1 MANSMDASE
10 SAVSAHLKLSPGS
23 TPKTARQMPP
33 PTVKTL
39 CVDLDGTL
47 LKTDILVEGMLSI
60 LSRRGGFVEIIGL
73 ATPRRAALKSKVAA
87 LAQTSPELL
96 PYNTEF
102 IAFLRD
108 RREAGQQIVLTTAAD
123 AGAARIIAEHFGI
136 FDQVIASDGEN
147 NLKGEKKARELVRRF
162 GPKGFDYAGNDRA
175 DFAVWREADGIIVV
189 NASRAV
195 TRGAST
201 LGNVIREFPRQSP
214 LLAAALRAMRPHQW
228 VKNLLL
234 FVPLLTS
241 RAFTDWPGL
250 FSTLLAFVAFC
261 LAASSVY
268 LVNDLL
274 DLNADRAHP
283 RKRERPLARGD
294 LPLQFAAGLS
304 GLLLA
309 SGFALA
315 MLAGI
320 AHLVLLYVA
329 ASLSYSLWFKQYPLL
344 DVFVLASLYTLRIVA
359 GGVASHHPVTL
370 WLMAFSGFTFLSL
383 ALVKRC
389 GELRGFD
396 EYRVVRRGYYP
407 GDRPVLVMFGVGSV
421 FASSVVLALF
431 IGSAAAVQP
440 YKSPEMLW
448 GLVPLCLFWQ
458 CRLWLSTERGHM
470 HDDPIVYAFRDR
482 VSWMVAAAAVAIVV
496 LATWFPFLT

>member
-1 MANSMDASE
+1 MA
-10 SAVSAHLKLSPGS
+10 P
-23 TPKTARQMPP
+23 PKA
-33 PTVKTL
+33 KTL

-47 LKTDILVEGMLSI
+47 LKTDILIEGMLSI
-60 LSRRGGFVEIIGL
+60 LARRGGFVELIRL
-73 ATPRRAALKSKVAA
+73 ATPRRAVLKNRVAA

-96 PYNTEF
+96 PYNAEF
-102 IAFLRD
+102 IAFLRE
-108 RREAGQQIVLTTAAD
+108 RKAAGQRIVLTTAAD
-123 AGAARIIAEHFGI
+123 GGAANIIAGHLGV
-136 FDQVIASDGEN
+136 FDEVIASDGET
-147 NLKGEKKARELVRRF
+147 NLKGENKARELVRRF

-175 DFAVWREADGIIVV
+175 DFAVWREANGIIVV
-189 NASRAV
+189 NASGTV
-195 TRGAST
+195 TRGASA
-201 LGNVIREFPRQSP
+201 LGDVIEEFPRQS

-250 FSTLLAFVAFC
+250 LGTLLAFVAFC

-294 LPLQFAAGLS
+294 LPLQFGIGLS
-304 GLLLA
+304 GLLVAGGL
-309 SGFALA
+309 ALA
-315 MLAGI
+315 LLAGV
-320 AHLVLLYVA
+320 AHLVLLYMA

-344 DVFVLASLYTLRIVA
+344 DVFILASLYTLRIVA
-359 GGVASHHPVTL
+359 GGAASQHPVTL

-389 GELRGFD
+389 GELRGVD
-396 EYRVVRRGYYP
+396 EHRVVRRGYYP
-407 GDRPVLVMFGVGSV
+407 GDRPILVMFGVGSV

-431 IGSAAAVQP
+431 IGSAAAMQP
-440 YKSPEMLW
+440 YRSPEMLW

-470 HDDPIVYAFRDR
+470 HDDPIVYAFHDW

-496 LATWFPFLT
+496 LATWLPLPT